1 MMILLEP
8 GQNRDGLLSMTRLIS
23 STLDDT
29 RQVSLALQIETPEN
43 VVLTYHLAGPSV
55 RLLAYLIDLMLRMA
69 VLLFVSIFLS
79 ATSFALPGFSMGFLF
94 LIIFLN
100 EWGYFVICEWFFK
113 GKTLGKHLLG
123 LRVIQEGG
131 YPISFWA
138 AMLRNLLRGAEAI
151 PFYGP
156 AFLSMLLT
164 KKFQRLGDLVA
175 GTVVISERTAI
186 LPREPLILERINPLP
201 REHLGRYVPD
211 AQTLSLI
218 DEFLGRRHALTHE
231 RGHALAWSLAR
242 TLAKRF
248 NYQGDPQLV
257 QEYPMAF
264 LARVYVTFMKTQE
277 DEEQDWNFPK
287 KRRRN
292 FAGYS
297 R

>member
-1 MMILLEP
+1 
-8 GQNRDGLLSMTRLIS
+8 MTRLIS
-23 STLDDT
+23 STFNDA
-29 RQVSLALQIETPEN
+29 RQVSLELQIETPEN

-55 RLLAYLIDLMLRMA
+55 RLLAYLFDLMLRMA
-69 VLLFVSIFLS
+69 VLFFVSIFLS
-79 ATSFALPGFSMGFLF
+79 ATSFALPGLSTGVLF
-94 LIIFLN
+94 LIFFLN
-100 EWGYFVICEWFFK
+100 EWGYFIVCEWFFK

-131 YPISFWA
+131 YPVSFWSV
-138 AMLRNLLRGAEAI
+138 MLRNLLRGAKAI

-156 AFLSMLLT
+156 AFLSMLMT

-175 GTVVISERTAI
+175 RTVVISERDVI

-201 REHLGRYVPD
+201 REDLGRNVPD

-242 TLAKRF
+242 TLAKQI

-257 QEYPMAF
+257 REYPMAF
-264 LARVYVTFMKTQE
+264 LARVYVTFMQIQE
-277 DEEQDWNFPK
+277 DEEQDWDSPENV
-287 KRRRN
+287 
-292 FAGYS
+292 AGVL
-297 R
+297 REHRDE